1 VDEAFSDIHIEQVRK
16 SIDLKQWRRP
26 DVSSLYKKQLV
37 VFEGQLSTTFLNVI
51 IDRKI
56 FYQDNNACL
65 LWIFKILNQQKK
77 RRSSQCKI
85 LVTYFC
91 NAIITRMILQSLN
104 QLKQKFLL

>member
-56 FYQDNNACL
+56 FIKITMLAYCGFL
-65 LWIFKILNQQKK
+65 IILNQQKK

-85 LVTYFC
+85 FTTTIMQMHL
-91 NAIITRMILQSLN
+91 
-104 QLKQKFLL
+104 